1 MSADPNP
8 GATPHAS
15 TDPTV
20 PDAGAA
26 GEATGDDAAASP
38 PGDGATGA
46 VECPYCGRRFARTA
60 WRDLHLG
67 LEHAERLD
75 AGERA
80 AYEAAHDAEAEEIRM
95 FRLKALAV
103 LVLVYFGF
111 LLVYAFTL

>member
-1 MSADPNP
+1 MSPDPTR
-8 GATPHAS
+8 GATPHAAA
-15 TDPTV
+15 DPTV
-20 PDAGAA
+20 PDDGAA
-26 GEATGDDAAASP
+26 GEATGDDATASP
-38 PGDGATGA
+38 PGEVTGA
-46 VECPYCGRRFARTA
+46 ASECPYCDRRFARAA

-75 AGERA
+75 DGERA

-95 FRLKALAV
+95 FQLKALAV